1 MKISKNL
8 KENAVYLQKK
18 DVIYLKH
25 ILSVSFVDDNKLKDY
40 DLNDFILV
48 EGEENVKLI
57 TSRDEILEFKDFLS
71 MTKRQA
77 EQRMDDAE
85 QLLYIVKKKKA
96 HINEVLRYRYMY
108 NSAVDEFLEKERGTL
123 SFSVPL
129 ALDMLS
135 NYLFYDNDGTYY
147 AASTTLPSTYEV
159 GRIDGK
165 KVDTND
171 STLEKFVNVEMTTAR
186 DLENSSNDSNIT
198 RTRNVSKKKLYYT
211 INRKK

>member
-48 EGEENVKLI
+48 EGKENVKLI

-147 AASTTLPSTYEV
+147 AASTTIPSTYEV